1 MLTAFKDHL
10 TREFPGL
17 ESSSLLLA
25 CSGGLDSVV
34 LVHLC
39 ETLGL
44 SYQIAHCNFGLR
56 AAESDADEEFVAGL
70 SKKLDRPYH
79 IKRFDTL
86 GYVNEHGT
94 SVQVAARELRYAWF
108 REIVRKHH
116 IDMLFT
122 AHHADDSLETFLIN
136 LSRGTGLEGLT
147 GIPAKTN
154 GLGRPLLP
162 FSREQIL
169 AYARAENL
177 QWREDSSNSDT
188 KYLRNKIRLELV
200 PLLKELHPAFLEN
213 FLRTQNYL
221 GGSSALICRYR
232 ELLQKRLFTE
242 TSGTIRIPVNHF
254 AELTPLADH
263 LHMLFRDFGFT
274 DWEAIEALLTS
285 SSGKVVSG
293 DTHRF
298 IRDREHILLQQ
309 LQLLDR
315 NSYDFP
321 LQPGSIFSPIILHM
335 SQVPEIQERSPRI
348 LYVDKETLNP
358 VLTLRKWQK
367 GDYFYPLGMQGKKK
381 VSKFFK
387 DEKLDMVAKENQWLL
402 CSGKLI
408 VWVVGMRADDRFKVV
423 ETTDSIMK
431 ITWES

>member
-1 MLTAFKDHL
+1 MLAAFKDHL
-10 TREFPGL
+10 NRAFPGL
-17 ESSSLLLA
+17 ESSFLLLA
-25 CSGGLDSVV
+25 CSGGVDSVV

-39 ETLGL
+39 EALGL
-44 SYQIAHCNFGLR
+44 RYDIAHCNFGLR
-56 AAESDADEEFVAGL
+56 AAESDADELFVEAL
-70 SKKLDRPYH
+70 SKGLGRPYH
-79 IKRFDTL
+79 VKRFDTL

-94 SVQVAARELRYAWF
+94 SIQVAARELRYSWF

-154 GLGRPLLP
+154 DIGRPLLP
-162 FSREQIL
+162 FSREEIL
-169 AYARAENL
+169 AYAQAENL

-200 PLLKELHPAFLEN
+200 PLMKELHPSFLEN

-221 GGSSALICRYR
+221 GGSSALVSRYR
-232 ELLQKRLFTE
+232 ELLQKRLFRE
-242 TSGTIRIPVNHF
+242 ADKTIRIQVKLLT
-254 AELTPLADH
+254 ELNPLADH
-263 LHMLFRDFGFT
+263 LHMLFRDYGFK
-274 DWEAIEALLTS
+274 DWESIEALLTA

-293 DTHRF
+293 KTHRL
-298 IRDREHILLQQ
+298 IRDREDVLLQQ
-309 LQLLDR
+309 LQVRDKDT
-315 NSYDFP
+315 YDFP
-321 LQPGSIFSPIILHM
+321 LESGSIFSPIILHM

-387 DEKLDMVAKENQWLL
+387 DEKIDMVAKENQWLL
-402 CSGKLI
+402 CSDKHI
-408 VWVVGMRADDRFKVV
+408 VWVVGMRADDRFKVL
-423 ETTDSIMK
+423 ETTNSIMK

>member
-1 MLTAFKDHL
+1 MLAAFKDHL
-10 TREFPGL
+10 NREFPGL
-17 ESSSLLLA
+17 ESSFLLLA

-39 ETLGL
+39 EALGL
-44 SYQIAHCNFGLR
+44 RYDIAHCNFGLR
-56 AAESDADEEFVAGL
+56 AAESDADEQFVEGL
-70 SKKLDRPYH
+70 SKDLGRPFH
-79 IKRFDTL
+79 VKRFDTL

-94 SVQVAARELRYAWF
+94 SVQVAARELRYSWF

-122 AHHADDSLETFLIN
+122 AHHADDSMETFLIN

-147 GIPAKTN
+147 GIPANTN
-154 GLGRPLLP
+154 GIGRPLLP
-162 FSREQIL
+162 FSRDEIL

-188 KYLRNKIRLELV
+188 KYLRNKIRKELV
-200 PLLKELHPAFLEN
+200 PLLKELHPSFLEN
-213 FLRTQNYL
+213 FLKTQNYL
-221 GGSSALICRYR
+221 VGSSALISRYR
-232 ELLQKRLFTE
+232 ELLQKRLFRETE
-242 TSGTIRIPVNHF
+242 GTIRIPVKLLK
-254 AELTPLADH
+254 ELNPLADH
-263 LHMLFRDFGFT
+263 LHMLFRDYGFK
-274 DWEAIEALLTS
+274 DWEAIEALLTA

-293 DTHRF
+293 KTHRL
-298 IRDREHILLQQ
+298 IRDREDVLLLA
-309 LQLLDR
+309 LQVQDKDT
-315 NSYDFP
+315 YDFP
-321 LQPGSIFSPIILHM
+321 LKIGSIFSPIILHM
-335 SQVPEIQERSPRI
+335 NQVPEIQERSPRI

-387 DEKLDMVAKENQWLL
+387 DEKRDMVAKENQWLL
-402 CSGKLI
+402 CSDKHI
-408 VWVVGMRADDRFKVV
+408 VWVVGMRADDRFKVL
-423 ETTDSIMK
+423 ETTNSIMK